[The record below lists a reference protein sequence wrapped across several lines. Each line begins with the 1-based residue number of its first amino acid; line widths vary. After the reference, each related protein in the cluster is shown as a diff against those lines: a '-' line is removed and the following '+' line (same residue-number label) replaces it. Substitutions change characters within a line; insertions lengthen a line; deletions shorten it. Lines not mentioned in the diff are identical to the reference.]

1 MEEKKK
7 IICPLCGTENSEDSN
22 FCVKC
27 GYALKDDDIPTM
39 LSDQRFFSKGAI
51 LDGRYEIIR
60 TIGEGGMGVVF
71 YAKDKKLKKDVAIK
85 ALSFTLIKDREFKDR
100 LLREAITLGQIDH
113 PNICS
118 VYDVVIKKEYS
129 YIVMQ
134 FIEGE
139 NLAKILKKG
148 KLPVEK
154 AIDIGIQLAEGLNA
168 AHKKGIVHRDI
179 KPSNI
184 VISKDGYVKILD
196 FGLAKPYLYEDDGN
210 DSSMDNY
217 EITKTGIIV
226 GTVSYMSPEQAEGEK
241 VDYRSDI
248 FSLGII
254 LYEMFT
260 GKKPFEGRSHISV
273 MANIINAEVI
283 PPSNI
288 AKNVPSGVDD
298 IIIKALMKKPDER
311 YQNAEEI
318 KKELLKIRD
327 GEKLRENGIGK
338 KRDKVKAGLRKRLT
352 SIIIII
358 LILMLGLLSPIIF
371 NRKKPMI
378 VVLNAKVDNNLSK
391 IVGEEVS
398 FLLVKSLSQFEN
410 HEIMN
415 QNSFDDL
422 RKKWGDKKKAVQK
435 ENVILFIK
443 PEIKKI
449 GEMINIDTH
458 LIYSEE
464 EKILTING
472 IGKKS
477 ILDYQID
484 NIVERL
490 NNSINKK
497 GKIKV
502 RKISEIL
509 TSDWE
514 AFVNFFHGYK
524 FWKKLYIS
532 QATEFFKRGLKNDNK
547 FALSYYYLTEI
558 SIFNGD
564 YISAKKYIDLA
575 NKNLKKLINYDK
587 YKILAMEENLSLNF
601 DKQREYLKKIIKI
614 KPRDKLSYYA
624 LAESYFHRGEAKKAL
639 KYYAKVLNIDAEFS
653 PALNHAGFC
662 FSYIGYHLKALDYL
676 EKYKELNGG
685 ANAYDSLGDGYFYL
699 GDYLNAQNNKL
710 TALNMDPNLD
720 WIYYSLGY
728 IYFMEHKFDEAI
740 SVNKKY
746 FNKSK
751 INKYKALA
759 MVQLSFFNYFANN
772 MKEAEQYINDAEK
785 MYSIKEIYGFT
796 PEIYY
801 FKGLI
806 NLKQGKMRIA
816 KDTLLVFEKII
827 KKHNINKKRFFPLL
841 KFYLSL
847 KAHIQF
853 NEKNYK
859 AAFNS
864 MEKLLSMKE
873 KLGYWSTFYNY
884 PYFVN
889 DYLELLKNRNK
900 EKKFNYWLKVIN
912 DYNPYFWEKFNNIR
926 TDMDK

>member
-1 MEEKKK
+1 MQEKKK
-7 IICPLCGTENSEDSN
+7 IICPLCGTENKEDSN

-27 GYALKDDDIPTM
+27 GFSLKDDDIPTM
-39 LSDQRFFSKGAI
+39 VSNQQFFSQGAI

-85 ALSFTLIKDREFKDR
+85 ALSFSLIKDKEFKDR

-134 FIEGE
+134 YVEGE
-139 NLAKILKKG
+139 NLASILKKG
-148 KLPVEK
+148 KLPIEK

-184 VISKDGYVKILD
+184 VISKNGYVKILD
-196 FGLAKPYLYEDDGN
+196 FGLAKPYLKEEN
-210 DSSMDNY
+210 KKDSSIDKY

-241 VDYRSDI
+241 VDHRSDI

-288 AKNVPSGVDD
+288 AKNVPAGVDE
-298 IIIKALMKKPDER
+298 IIIKALMKNPSER
-311 YQNAEEI
+311 YQSGEDI
-318 KKELLKIRD
+318 KNELLKIKD
-327 GEKLRENGIGK
+327 GEKISINRTQSK
-338 KRDKVKAGLRKRLT
+338 KKTGVKKIMV
-352 SIIIII
+352 SIIIAAIVLLLGFLSVFI
-358 LILMLGLLSPIIF
+358 L

-398 FLLVKSLSQFEN
+398 FLLEKSLSQFEN
-410 HEIMN
+410 YEIMN

-422 RKKWGDKKKAVQK
+422 KKKWGNKKKAVKK
-435 ENVILFIK
+435 ERVLLFIK
-443 PEIKKI
+443 PTIKKI

-458 LIYSEE
+458 LIFSDKD
-464 EKILTING
+464 KILTING
-472 IGKKS
+472 VGKKS

-490 NNSINKK
+490 NGSLNKK
-497 GKIKV
+497 EKIRVK
-502 RKISEIL
+502 KISEIL
-509 TSDWE
+509 TSDWQ

-532 QATEFFKRGLKNDNK
+532 QAEEFFKKGLETDDKL
-547 FALSYYYLTEI
+547 ALAYYYLTEI

-575 NKNLKKLINYDK
+575 NKNSKKLINYDK
-587 YKILAMEENLSLNF
+587 YKIFAMEENLSLNF

-614 KPRDKLSYYA
+614 KPRDKLSYYS

-639 KYYAKVLNIDAEFS
+639 KYYAKVLYIDAEFS

-662 FSYIGYHLKALDYL
+662 FSYIGDHLKALDYL

-728 IYFMEHKFDEAI
+728 IYFMEHKFEKAI
-740 SVNKKY
+740 SVNKEY
-746 FNKSK
+746 AERSK
-751 INKYKALA
+751 INRYKALA
-759 MVQLSFFNYFANN
+759 MVQLSFFNYYVGNI
-772 MKEAEQYINDAEK
+772 KEAEQYIKDAEK
-785 MYSIKEIYGFT
+785 IYSIKEINSFT

-806 NLKQGKMRIA
+806 NLKAGNMKKA
-816 KDTLLVFEKII
+816 EDSLLIFENII
-827 KKHNINKKRFFPLL
+827 KKYNISKHKFFPLL

-853 NEKNYK
+853 EKGDLK

-864 MEKLLSMKE
+864 MEGLLSMKE

-884 PYFVN
+884 PYFIN
-889 DYLELLKNRNK
+889 DYLELLRKKNK
-900 EKKFNYWLKVIN
+900 EKKFRYWLKIIN
-912 DYNPYFWEKFNNIR
+912 EYNPYFWEKFNNIN
-926 TDMDK
+926 TDIDK